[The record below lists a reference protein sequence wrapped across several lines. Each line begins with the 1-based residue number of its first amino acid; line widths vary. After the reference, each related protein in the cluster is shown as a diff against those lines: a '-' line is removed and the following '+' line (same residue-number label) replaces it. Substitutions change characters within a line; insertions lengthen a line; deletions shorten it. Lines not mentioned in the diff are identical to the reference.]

1 MGFCTRPTAAHP
13 PLQLLST
20 LSQLT
25 MSETAGGSVGLCD
38 FIGALLSSGV
48 GIFIFPY
55 IYATRQL
62 PKSVLTITI

>member
-1 MGFCTRPTAAHP
+1 
-13 PLQLLST
+13 
-20 LSQLT
+20 